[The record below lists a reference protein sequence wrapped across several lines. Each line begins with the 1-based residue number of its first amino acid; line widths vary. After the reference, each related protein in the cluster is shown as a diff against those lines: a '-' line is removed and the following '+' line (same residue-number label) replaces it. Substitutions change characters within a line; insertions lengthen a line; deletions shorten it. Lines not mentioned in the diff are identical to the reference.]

1 MADQF
6 IQTARRIAGGAFD
19 ILGELGRAGGERIAY
34 LAREGR
40 AGDLVALTLE
50 GLESAAK
57 RGNDPSFAVRRTLD
71 SHVPASG
78 LRCPACNSETPTWAR
93 YCSFCNH
100 DLSGG
105 PPPVSDQTT
114 GRMLAQTAA
123 RGRFELLGDM
133 ERSEGG
139 SPVYFG
145 RDPTTAELVALRL
158 EPKDDPDAPVPFTL
172 SVTQRITAV
181 AAAASQTGAGRVL
194 VCPTCGAQYPGGTFF
209 CPRDGTALR
218 PKTKG
223 QDLVG
228 RTVAGRYRIVQRL
241 GQGGMGQVYRAE
253 HVRMG
258 SSCAIKIMNPAL
270 EQDPEAMG
278 RFAREATHASRID
291 HPNVARVHDFGE
303 TEDGLLFIA
312 MEFVEGE
319 TLSAILE
326 REGAMEAARAAGIAW
341 QVADALS
348 AAHSL
353 GTVHRDIKPDN
364 IIVKRQADGTE
375 LAKIVDFG
383 IARAIEVAES
393 EQVTRAGFVVG
404 NPKYMSPEQL
414 TGEPVDARTDLY
426 SLGCVLYEL
435 LAGRSAFSATS
446 GPAMLTKRLTEPP
459 PSPRERQPRVPPAL
473 DAIVIRAMARDPAA
487 RFGSAVELRDALARV
502 SETVTT
508 GRRRIQTGGSRKAE
522 ETAAGPAPAAVEPAP
537 AHRRR
542 LWPISLV
549 PLAGLV
555 ALFVIVVFQLAR
567 SEPEPAPGTVE
578 IGGALPAGSVITAR
592 DAQGQSVAVTEAS
605 IALAPGTWEFVF
617 EAPGHESD
625 RATVTVEDGGR
636 QTWTPRVVPL
646 PVAATTGVIRI
657 AGDLPPGASL
667 TARNAAG
674 VERRIEGGR
683 IELEAGA
690 WRLAFRAPG
699 FEEDEGSIMLA
710 EGGSET
716 WTPRLRREPQPPS
729 NPIQPPAVLTGTV
742 RIGGTLPAGAAITA
756 RGPDGT
762 VRSVAGRSIDV
773 GAGAWTFEATAP
785 GHAADR
791 TTLRVSAGGTQTW
804 TPRLRAEPEPPRLR
818 PASIDSVS
826 ALLAAVQVRA
836 ERREYPLAFEVL
848 RTARTRVDAL
858 LAAFPA
864 EASLRSLDQRVSDEQ
879 ASVRTACEAWR
890 EIQVQRGLPAP
901 ACR

>member
-1 MADQF
+1 MADHLLH
-6 IQTARRIAGGAFD
+6 TARRIAGAAFD

-50 GLESAAK
+50 GVETATK
-57 RGNDPSFAVRRTLD
+57 RGHDPSFTVRRTLD
-71 SHVPASG
+71 SLIPASG
-78 LRCPACNSETPTWAR
+78 LRCPACNSDTPTWTR
-93 YCSFCNH
+93 FCPFCNH

-105 PPPVSDQTT
+105 PPPVSDQNT

-158 EPKDDPDAPVPFTL
+158 EPKDDPEAPVPFTL
-172 SVTQRITAV
+172 SVTQRIAAVV
-181 AAAASQTGAGRVL
+181 AATSEAGAGRVL
-194 VCPTCGAQYPGGTFF
+194 LCPTCGAQYPGGTFF

-326 REGAMEAARAAGIAW
+326 REGAMEPARAAGIAW
-341 QVADALS
+341 QVADALA

-364 IIVKRQADGTE
+364 IIVKRQTDGTE

-383 IARAIEVAES
+383 IARAIEVTES

-435 LAGRSAFSATS
+435 LAGRSAFSASS

-459 PSPRERQPRVPPAL
+459 PSPRERQPGVPPAL
-473 DAIVIRAMARDPAA
+473 DAIVIRAMARDPAV
-487 RFGSAVELRDALARV
+487 RFGSAVELRDALAEV

-522 ETAAGPAPAAVEPAP
+522 EKAAGPAPAVVEPVA
-537 AHRRR
+537 ARRRR
-542 LWPISLV
+542 LRPISLV
-549 PLAGLV
+549 PLAGLA

-567 SEPEPAPGTVE
+567 SGPEPTPGTVE
-578 IGGALPAGSVITAR
+578 IAGALPAGSVVTAR
-592 DAQGQSVAVTEAS
+592 DAQGQSVSVTEAS
-605 IALAPGTWEFVF
+605 IGLAPGIWEFVF

-625 RATVTVEDGGR
+625 RATVTVEEGGR
-636 QTWTPRVVPL
+636 HTWTPRVAPQ
-646 PVAATTGVIRI
+646 PVAATTGVIRV
-657 AGDLPPGASL
+657 AGDLPPGANL
-667 TARNAAG
+667 TVRNGAG
-674 VERRIEGGR
+674 VERSLQGDR

-699 FEEDEGSIMLA
+699 FEPDESSIVLA
-710 EGGSET
+710 AGGTAT
-716 WTPRLRREPQPPS
+716 WTPRLRRVQQQPP
-729 NPIQPPAVLTGTV
+729 PVLAEPSALSGTV
-742 RIGGTLPAGAAITA
+742 RIAGTLPAGAAITA

-762 VRSVAGRSIDV
+762 IRTVGGRSIEVD
-773 GAGAWTFEATAP
+773 AGAWTFEATAP
-785 GHAADR
+785 GHTTER
-791 TTLRVSAGGTQTW
+791 TTLRVSAGEAQTW
-804 TPRLRAEPEPPRLR
+804 TPRLRVVPEPPQLR
-818 PASIDSVS
+818 QASIDSVN

-836 ERREYPLAFEVL
+836 ERREYPQAFEVL
-848 RTARTRVDAL
+848 RTARSRVDAL
-858 LAAFPA
+858 RAAFPSQ
-864 EASLRSLDQRVSDEQ
+864 ASLQTLDQRVQDEL
-879 ASVRTACEAWR
+879 ASVRNACEALR
-890 EIQVQRGLPAP
+890 RTQLDRGQA
-901 ACR
+901 AVVCR